1 VYTVPLKRP
10 RDVFHIHAEPAFPE
24 FFDRLWRDLKEEI
37 TEVELRA
44 K

>member
-1 VYTVPLKRP
+1 MDRP
-10 RDVFHIHAEPAFPE
+10 RDVFHIHAAPAFPE

-37 TEVELRA
+37 TEMELRA